1 MPPKGSPSRKPTM
14 LFWIEVTDSDDLWE
28 TSTGIQIPVV
38 FVIDN
43 DCYFIPIHQKTKRSK
58 PEKLK
63 RVKNIQQN
71 PNVALL
77 IDEYNEDWTR
87 LYFII
92 IQGKASIIGGK
103 ELEQQNELLL
113 LKAHRLLSRKYFQY
127 QKIGIGEYVIM
138 IIPQKVITWKN
149 EWVIDWLII
158 YNDISTH
165 LFII

>member
-1 MPPKGSPSRKPTM
+1 VSHTYLRTIIDKARVARLATVDSECKPH
-14 LFWIEVTDSDDLWE
+14 L
-28 TSTGIQIPVV
+28 IPVV

-43 DCYFIPIHQKTKRSK
+43 DCYFIPIDQKTKRSK
-58 PEKLK
+58 PEKLR

-103 ELEQQNELLL
+103 ELEQFRI
-113 LKAHRLLSRKYFQY
+113 KS
-127 QKIGIGEYVIM
+127 
-138 IIPQKVITWKN
+138 PQIAIT
-149 EWVIDWLII
+149 
-158 YNDISTH
+158 
-165 LFII
+165 